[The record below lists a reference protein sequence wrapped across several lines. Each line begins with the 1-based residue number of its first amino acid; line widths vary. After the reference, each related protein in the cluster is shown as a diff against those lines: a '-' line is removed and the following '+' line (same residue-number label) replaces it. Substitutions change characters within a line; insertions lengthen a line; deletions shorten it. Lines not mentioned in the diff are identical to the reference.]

1 MKKMWFISFVAVGL
15 LAFTSGSFAFFGEN
29 PKNDTN
35 EQLAQLFGQNKAFTA
50 TALVS
55 GKGRLNKETFSAE
68 MDYAFSEGKL
78 LTVVDMSKM
87 KGGADSEGV
96 EQMTAMGLNKIIT
109 LVRPDKKM
117 TYVIYPGL
125 NGYCEFPL
133 TMSSQGTNAPP
144 KIEKTELGRETV
156 DGHPCVK
163 YKVIITMPDE
173 QKYESLVWQATD
185 LKEFPIK
192 SELSSGGDTVTTLF
206 KNVKL
211 EAPPASRFEVPA
223 GLKKYGSVQEMMM
236 GGIQNMMQGLMGQ

>member
-1 MKKMWFISFVAVGL
+1 MKKIMLVIVATAGL
-15 LAFTSGSFAFFGEN
+15 LAINSSTSAFWGGT

-50 TALVS
+50 TAVVS
-55 GKGRLNKETFSAE
+55 GKGRMGKESFTAE

-78 LTVVDMSKM
+78 WTLVDMTKM
-87 KGGADSEGV
+87 KGAADNEGM
-96 EQMTAMGLNKIIT
+96 EQMTAMGLNQIVT
-109 LVRPDKKM
+109 LVLPDKKM

-125 NGYCEFPL
+125 KGYCEFPQTL
-133 TMSSQGTNAPP
+133 ASQSTNAPP
-144 KIEKTELGRETV
+144 KIEKTELGKETV

-163 YKVIITMPDE
+163 YKVVMTMPDE
-173 QKYESLVWQATD
+173 QKYESIVWQATD

-192 SELSSGGDTVTTLF
+192 SELKSEGDTVTTLF

-223 GLKKYGSVQEMMM
+223 GMKKYNSIQEMMM
-236 GGIQNMMQGLMGQ
+236 SGMQNMMQGMMGK